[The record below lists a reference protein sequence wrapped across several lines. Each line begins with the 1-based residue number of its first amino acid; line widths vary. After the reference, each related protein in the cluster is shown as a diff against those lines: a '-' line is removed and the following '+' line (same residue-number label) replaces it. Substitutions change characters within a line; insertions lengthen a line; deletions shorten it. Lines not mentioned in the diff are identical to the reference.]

1 MKQIKIKNQNHEKL
15 KLQILD
21 HIAKDILNYG
31 FRNFTLD
38 EVASNLH
45 ISKKMIYQVFQTK
58 EELIRAVIIAQ
69 LGSPYNSIHK
79 IFKEESSTVEK
90 LINLSIVVEQY
101 YSAFNPTSI
110 KRLAHYFPELADYVE
125 QFRNNRIIPLI
136 NQLLKDGKKK
146 NLILDI
152 PDQIIIEV
160 FTSALG
166 TIAESKSDNS
176 TQYSYRQKF
185 RQAFDILL
193 NGILTNE
200 GKQLLN
206 YKLEVIK

>member
-1 MKQIKIKNQNHEKL
+1 MNKDEL
-15 KLQILD
+15 KSIILD
-21 HIAKDILNYG
+21 HIAKDLLNHG

-45 ISKKMIYQVFQTK
+45 ISKKMIYTIFKTK
-58 EELIRAVIIAQ
+58 EELIRAVIIGQ
-69 LGSPYNSIHK
+69 LSYPYSNVSK
-79 IFKEESSTVEK
+79 IIKEESSIIEK

-101 YSAFNPTSI
+101 YSAFNQTSI
-110 KRLAHYFPELADYVE
+110 KRLAHHFPELADYVE
-125 QFRNNRIIPLI
+125 QFRINRIVPLI

-152 PDQIIIEV
+152 PDQIILKV

-166 TIAESKSDNS
+166 AIAISKQEDF
-176 TQYSYRQKF
+176 TPYSYHQIF

>member
-1 MKQIKIKNQNHEKL
+1 M
-15 KLQILD
+15 
-21 HIAKDILNYG
+21 
-31 FRNFTLD
+31 
-38 EVASNLH
+38 
-45 ISKKMIYQVFQTK
+45 
-58 EELIRAVIIAQ
+58 
-69 LGSPYNSIHK
+69 
-79 IFKEESSTVEK
+79 
-90 LINLSIVVEQY
+90 
-101 YSAFNPTSI
+101 
-110 KRLAHYFPELADYVE
+110 
-125 QFRNNRIIPLI
+125 
-136 NQLLKDGKKK
+136 LKDGKKK

>member
-1 MKQIKIKNQNHEKL
+1 MNKDEL
-15 KLQILD
+15 KSIILD
-21 HIAKDILNYG
+21 HIAKDLLNHG

-45 ISKKMIYQVFQTK
+45 ISKKMIYQIFQTK
-58 EELIRAVIIAQ
+58 EELIRAVIIDQ
-69 LGSPYNSIHK
+69 LSYPYSNVSK
-79 IFKEESSTVEK
+79 IIREESTIIEK
-90 LINLSIVVEQY
+90 LINLSNVVEQY
-101 YSAFNPTSI
+101 YSAFNQTSI

-125 QFRNNRIIPLI
+125 QFRINRIIPLI
-136 NQLLKDGKKK
+136 NQILKDGKKK

-152 PDQIIIEV
+152 PDQIILEV

-166 TIAESKSDNS
+166 ALAVSKPDSF
-176 TQYSYRQKF
+176 TQYSYHQKF

-206 YKLEVIK
+206 YKLEVVK

>member
-1 MKQIKIKNQNHEKL
+1 MKSIKIKNQNHEKL
-15 KLQILD
+15 KLQILND
-21 HIAKDILNYG
+21 IAKNILNYG

-38 EVASNLH
+38 EVASNIH
-45 ISKKMIYQVFQTK
+45 ISKKTIYKIFQTK
-58 EELIRAVIIAQ
+58 EELIRAVIINQ
-69 LGSPYNSIHK
+69 LGSPYNNIHK
-79 IFKEESSTVEK
+79 IIKEESSTVEK

-125 QFRNNRIIPLI
+125 QFRTNRIIPLI
-136 NQLLKDGKKK
+136 NQLLQDGKKK

-152 PDQIIIEV
+152 PDQIILEV

-176 TQYSYRQKF
+176 TQYSYHQKF

>member
-1 MKQIKIKNQNHEKL
+1 MKSIKIKNQNHEKL
-15 KLQILD
+15 KLQILND
-21 HIAKDILNYG
+21 IAKNILNYG

-38 EVASNLH
+38 EVASNIH
-45 ISKKMIYQVFQTK
+45 ISKKTIYKIFQTK
-58 EELIRAVIIAQ
+58 EELIRAVIINQ
-69 LGSPYNSIHK
+69 LGSPYNNIHK
-79 IFKEESSTVEK
+79 IIKEESSTVEK

-125 QFRNNRIIPLI
+125 QFRTNRIIPLI

-152 PDQIIIEV
+152 PDQIILEV

-176 TQYSYRQKF
+176 TQYSYHQKF

>member
-1 MKQIKIKNQNHEKL
+1 MNIKMNKDEL
-15 KLQILD
+15 KSIIID
-21 HIAKDILNYG
+21 HIANDLLNHG

-45 ISKKMIYQVFQTK
+45 ISKKMIYKIFQTK
-58 EELIRAVIIAQ
+58 EELIRAVIIDQ
-69 LGSPYNSIHK
+69 LSYPYRNVSK
-79 IFKEESSTVEK
+79 IIKVESSVVEK
-90 LINLSIVVEQY
+90 LFNLSIVVEQY
-101 YSAFNPTSI
+101 YTAFNQTSI
-110 KRLAHYFPELADYVE
+110 KRLAHYFPDLADYVE
-125 QFRNNRIIPLI
+125 QFRINRIIPLI
-136 NQLLKDGKKK
+136 NQILKDGKKK

-152 PDQIIIEV
+152 PDQIILKV

-166 TIAESKSDNS
+166 AIAVSKKDDF
-176 TQYSYRQKF
+176 TPYSYHQIF